1 MTHATLE
8 RPPQTPRRS
17 LPPISTILLV
27 LVGALLCVGMTLALT
42 DPDVVPR
49 VTVANDSTIPINVQ
63 VRATGGGPRLILD
76 TVQPGSTASTNDV
89 IDQGDRW
96 IFSFSSGGVDG
107 GTYEVTRAKLAADDW
122 RIRVPDDVIAKLR
135 SGTFVPS
142 YR

>member
-1 MTHATLE
+1 MTNATLE

-17 LPPISTILLV
+17 LPPLSTILLV
-27 LVGALLCVGMTLALT
+27 LVGALLCVGMALALT

-49 VTVANDSTIPINVQ
+49 VTVANDSTIPVNVQ
-63 VRATGGGPRLILD
+63 VRASAGGPSLILD

-96 IFSFSSGGVDG
+96 IFSFSSGGIEG

-135 SGTFVPS
+135 AGTFVPS